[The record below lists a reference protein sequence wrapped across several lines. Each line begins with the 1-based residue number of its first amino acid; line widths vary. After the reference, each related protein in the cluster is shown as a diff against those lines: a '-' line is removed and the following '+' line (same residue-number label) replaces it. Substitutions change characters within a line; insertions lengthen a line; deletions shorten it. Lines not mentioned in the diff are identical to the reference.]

1 MKHFSRSSWFASHR
15 RHWFSLKKFIPS
27 NLLSSLVIL
36 LLGDILLL
44 IRDDCR
50 CNYRNSCSVD
60 VRSDIFEEDPCPGT
74 GKYIEAQYYCL
85 GWCTHT
91 YLFDRLFNRLLSSTS
106 YTRETGFTIFPSLL
120 NDEDDDNTITRKK
133 KINFG
138 ESLNYSYYSSR
149 TLEKGVNLR
158 VRKNWQQLVRRKSLS
173 LRPNNPSS
181 PISSIRN
188 DDKRKGTGSMVQY
201 TLVRVYVR
209 TSC

>member
-120 NDEDDDNTITRKK
+120 NDEDDDDDDTITRKK

-138 ESLNYSYYSSR
+138 ESLNYSYYSCRRAPWRKAWTFEWERIGNNLFVEKVSPFAQIILPPPSR
-149 TLEKGVNLR
+149 ASVTTIREKGQDP
-158 VRKNWQQLVRRKSLS
+158 WFS
-173 LRPNNPSS
+173 
-181 PISSIRN
+181 
-188 DDKRKGTGSMVQY
+188 
-201 TLVRVYVR
+201 TLW
-209 TSC
+209 